1 MKRLLFVLLIGAMT
15 VVISACGTS
24 TAQNISPQDYVAQY
38 TDTGAEHI
46 LIDVRTAQEF
56 NSGHI
61 AGAINIPVDQI
72 ASRLSEIPADIP
84 VVVYCRSGNRSAQAT
99 NILNQNDYSE
109 IYDLGGI
116 IQWQSAGYPI
126 Q

>member
-1 MKRLLFVLLIGAMT
+1 
-15 VVISACGTS
+15 
-24 TAQNISPQDYVAQY
+24 
-38 TDTGAEHI
+38 I

-72 ASRLSEIPADIP
+72 ANRLSEIPADIP
-84 VVVYCRSGNRSAQAT
+84 VVVYCRSGNRSAQAA

-109 IYDLGGI
+109 IYDLGSI

>member
-1 MKRLLFVLLIGAMT
+1 
-15 VVISACGTS
+15 
-24 TAQNISPQDYVAQY
+24 
-38 TDTGAEHI
+38 
-46 LIDVRTAQEF
+46 
-56 NSGHI
+56 
-61 AGAINIPVDQI
+61 
-72 ASRLSEIPADIP
+72 DIP
-84 VVVYCRSGNRSAQAT
+84 VVVYCRSGNRSAQAA